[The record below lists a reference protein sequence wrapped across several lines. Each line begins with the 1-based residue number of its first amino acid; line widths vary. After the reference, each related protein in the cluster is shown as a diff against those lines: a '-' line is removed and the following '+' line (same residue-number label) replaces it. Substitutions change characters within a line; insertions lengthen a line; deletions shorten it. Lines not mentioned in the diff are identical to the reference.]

1 MKNYYFGHH
10 NVPQMGGVTIPI
22 VGEVEPKSFLMGCA
36 FAFFGLLLTGQV
48 KLPKG
53 TK

>member
-22 VGEVEPKSFLMGCA
+22 VGEVEPKSFLMGVA
-36 FAFFGLLLTGQV
+36 FCFIGLFITE
-48 KLPKG
+48 KLKL
-53 TK
+53 KDFK